1 MGLWVEIGGFMGCLW
16 WHWVCGLR
24 SECLWVV
31 YGGVLLGGWWVF
43 VRCGNCG
50 FMHLPVVSYALILFV
65 FVTFVCSLSLSLAIS
80 LLILC
85 ILFDFVCSLS
95 LSQFRLTLLGK
106 CGYCASCL
114 ISFAVLNSDQA
125 QCVGS
130 TTLSKKMSLTSEICT
145 WEQDPN
151 KNLLELWKK

>member
-95 LSQFRLTLLGK
+95 LSLNFVWLCWANVGIVLLVT
-106 CGYCASCL
+106 
-114 ISFAVLNSDQA
+114 VLNSDQA

>member
-24 SECLWVV
+24 SVCLWVV

-43 VRCGNCG
+43 VCCGNCG
-50 FMHLPVVSYALILFV
+50 FMHLPVVSYASILFV
-65 FVTFVCSLSLSLAIS
+65 FVTFVCSLSLSR
-80 LLILC
+80 
-85 ILFDFVCSLS
+85 
-95 LSQFRLTLLGK
+95 FR
-106 CGYCASCL
+106 CWYCESCL
-114 ISFAVLNSDQA
+114 ISFALSLSLSISFASAGQMWVLCFLWLFWILTKHNVWAPLLYQ
-125 QCVGS
+125 
-130 TTLSKKMSLTSEICT
+130 KKLSLTSEICT

>member
-1 MGLWVEIGGFMGCLW
+1 MGLWVEIGGFMSCLW

-24 SECLWVV
+24 SVCLWVV

-50 FMHLPVVSYALILFV
+50 FMHLPVVSYASILFV
-65 FVTFVCSLSLSLAIS
+65 FVTFVCSLSLSR
-80 LLILC
+80 
-85 ILFDFVCSLS
+85 
-95 LSQFRLTLLGK
+95 FR
-106 CGYCASCL
+106 CWYCESCL
-114 ISFAVLNSDQA
+114 ISFALSLSLNFVWLCWANVGIVLLVTVLNSDQA